1 MSFLPLVKALC
12 KDCVVE
18 RCRVLRLKS
27 QLNEDYKTVN
37 NLLKTTMKGYVTQ
50 HTVYESLQ
58 HCQAVIRQLLIH
70 FRKELAVKWKVSSG
84 AVFK

>member
-50 HTVYESLQ
+50 HTVYKSLQ
-58 HCQAVIRQLLIH
+58 HCQAVIRQLLTH
-70 FRKELAVKWKVSSG
+70 FRKELTVKWKVSSG
-84 AVFK
+84 AVLK